1 MKSISERASAYLAK
15 MPVSVSGQG
24 GHAAAFAAALVL
36 VKGFDL
42 GEEEALPLLA
52 EWNAVCL
59 PPWTES
65 ELRHK
70 LRDAAASSKPAGYLL
85 GESEVPARERI
96 EPDFES
102 EAEKK
107 ERWRKAW
114 PEFRTLTQEELA
126 IIAKLRGIPPDG
138 LSLARYRGFIKG
150 AQFDGR
156 DCFVIHEGNF
166 AQARRFDGGL
176 LDTKDGPA
184 KTKNLPG
191 STGAF
196 IGQRLLG
203 DAKRVLL
210 VEGAFGLVEA
220 LTAFAFVNMA
230 ECWSI
235 LAATSAYSR
244 FARDPAL
251 LALLAGRHV
260 RIVPDMEESG
270 TGENA
275 AASWLADLETVGAIV
290 DARALPD
297 GCKDLGEVIAAPE
310 THRETL
316 NALFQ

>member
-1 MKSISERASAYLAK
+1 MISTSERASAYLAK
-15 MPVSVSGQG
+15 MPISVSGQG

-52 EWNAVCL
+52 EWNAACL

-70 LRDAAASSKPAGYLL
+70 LRDAAASQKRAGYLL
-85 GESEVPARERI
+85 GESDAPARERI
-96 EPDFES
+96 VPNFEN

-114 PEFRTLTQEELA
+114 PEFRTLTEDELA
-126 IIAKLRGIPPDG
+126 IIAKLRGIPHDG

-150 AQFDGR
+150 ALIDGH
-156 DCFVIHEGNF
+156 DCFIIHEGMF

-176 LDTKDGPA
+176 LETKKGPA

-203 DAKRVLL
+203 KATHVLM

-220 LTAFAFVNMA
+220 LTAFAFIHTA
-230 ECWSI
+230 ECWSVI
-235 LAATSAYSR
+235 AATSAYSR

-260 RIVPDMEESG
+260 RIVPDTDEAG
-270 TGENA
+270 LDA
-275 AASWLADLETVGAIV
+275 AKSWLDALKAKGATV
-290 DARALPD
+290 DAVPLPD
-297 GCKDLGEVIAAPE
+297 GCKDLGDIIANPQAHE
-310 THRETL
+310 ETL
-316 NALFQ
+316 NSLFQ

>member
-1 MKSISERASAYLAK
+1 MNSIHDRARAYLAR
-15 MPVSVSGQG
+15 MPISVSGQG
-24 GHAAAFAAALVL
+24 GHAAAFAAALAL
-36 VKGFDL
+36 VKGFGL
-42 GEEEALPLLA
+42 GEQDALPLLM
-52 EWNAVCL
+52 EWNAGCL

-65 ELRHK
+65 DLRHK
-70 LRDAAASSKPAGYLL
+70 LRDAAKSDKPSGYLL
-85 GESEVPARERI
+85 GNDAAPPRERI
-96 EPDFES
+96 APDFES
-102 EAEKK
+102 EPEKK
-107 ERWRKAW
+107 KRWRKAW
-114 PEFRTLTQEELA
+114 PEFRTLTQDELA
-126 IIAKLRGIPPDG
+126 LIAKLRGIPPDG

-150 AQFDGR
+150 ARFDGH
-156 DCFVIHEGNF
+156 DCFILHEGDF

-176 LDTKDGPA
+176 LDTKEGPA

-251 LALLAGRHV
+251 LARLAGRHV
-260 RIVPDMEESG
+260 RIVPDADDAG
-270 TGENA
+270 LNA
-275 AASWLADLETVGAIV
+275 AASWLADLEAAGATV
-290 DARALPD
+290 DALPLPE
-297 GCKDLGEVIAAPE
+297 GCKDLGEILANPGA
-310 THRETL
+310 HDATL
-316 NALFQ
+316 ISLFQ